1 MKHHCAFL
9 AIALLVATAAFAQQP
24 APSPGDAPA
33 SKEDIQKLFEVMQ
46 IHQQMH
52 QVMDAMMKQQS
63 AMIRE
68 TLKQRYPQ
76 TSAERIARADQMIV
90 ETMKDMPMD
99 AMLDD
104 MIPIYQRHFPTRC
117 LSTFTHRRRP
127 EDDAGDA
134 GPDLRGD
141 AGLSRAC
148 KTNGRHKA
156 KAIYLFS
163 KADIDAMSTFY
174 ASPTGQKMM
183 REMPAL
189 TSEAMQASSARMQ
202 KQMDAIRQKAEQIVK
217 EDQEK
222 PKSAPATPPS
232 QQKN

>member
-1 MKHHCAFL
+1 MKRHSAFF
-9 AIALLVATAAFAQQP
+9 AIVLLVATAAFAQQP

-63 AMIRE
+63 AMIHE

-76 TSAERIARADQMIV
+76 TSAERIARADQMIA

-104 MIPIYQRHFPTRC
+104 MIPIYQRHF
-117 LSTFTHRRRP
+117 S
-127 EDDAGDA
+127 
-134 GPDLRGD
+134 
-141 AGLSRAC
+141 
-148 KTNGRHKA
+148 KT
-156 KAIYLFS
+156 
-163 KADIDAMSTFY
+163 DIDAMSTFY

-202 KQMDAIRQKAEQIVK
+202 KQMDTIRQKAEQIVK

-222 PKSAPATPPS
+222 PKSVPATTPS
-232 QQKN
+232 LQKN

>member
-1 MKHHCAFL
+1 MKHLSISLVVLLL
-9 AIALLVATAAFAQQP
+9 AASTTFAQQP
-24 APSPGDAPA
+24 APGDAPA
-33 SKEDIQKLFEVMQ
+33 TKEDIQHLFDVMQ

-63 AMIRE
+63 TMIHE
-68 TLKQRYPQ
+68 TLKKRYPQ
-76 TSAERIARADQMIV
+76 SSADRIARADQLIA

-104 MIPIYQRHFPTRC
+104 MIPIYQRHF
-117 LSTFTHRRRP
+117 S
-127 EDDAGDA
+127 
-134 GPDLRGD
+134 
-141 AGLSRAC
+141 
-148 KTNGRHKA
+148 KT
-156 KAIYLFS
+156 
-163 KADIDAMSTFY
+163 DIDAMSTFY

-189 TSEAMQASSARMQ
+189 TSESMQVSYARMQ
-202 KQMDAIRQKAEQIVK
+202 KQVDAIQQRAEQIVK

-222 PKSAPATPPS
+222 PKTAPVTAPS

>member
-1 MKHHCAFL
+1 MKHLSISLAVLFL
-9 AIALLVATAAFAQQP
+9 AASTTFAQQS

-33 SKEDIQKLFEVMQ
+33 SKEDIQHLFDIMQ
-46 IHQQMH
+46 IHQQMR

-63 AMIRE
+63 TLIHE
-68 TLKQRYPQ
+68 TLKKRYPQ
-76 TSAERIARADQMIV
+76 SSADRIARADQLIA

-104 MIPIYQRHFPTRC
+104 MIPIYQRHF
-117 LSTFTHRRRP
+117 S
-127 EDDAGDA
+127 
-134 GPDLRGD
+134 
-141 AGLSRAC
+141 
-148 KTNGRHKA
+148 KT
-156 KAIYLFS
+156 
-163 KADIDAMSTFY
+163 DIDAMSTFY

-189 TSEAMQASSARMQ
+189 TSESMQASYARMQ
-202 KQMDAIRQKAEQIVK
+202 KQMDAIQQRAEQIVK

-222 PKSAPATPPS
+222 TKSAPPAAPT

>member
-1 MKHHCAFL
+1 MKHLSISLVVLLL
-9 AIALLVATAAFAQQP
+9 AASTTFAQQP
-24 APSPGDAPA
+24 APGDAPA
-33 SKEDIQKLFEVMQ
+33 SKEDIQHLFDVMQ

-63 AMIRE
+63 TLIHE
-68 TLKQRYPQ
+68 TLKKRYPQ
-76 TSAERIARADQMIV
+76 SSADRIARADQLIA

-104 MIPIYQRHFPTRC
+104 MIPIYQRHF
-117 LSTFTHRRRP
+117 S
-127 EDDAGDA
+127 
-134 GPDLRGD
+134 
-141 AGLSRAC
+141 
-148 KTNGRHKA
+148 KT
-156 KAIYLFS
+156 
-163 KADIDAMSTFY
+163 DIDAMSTFY

-189 TSEAMQASSARMQ
+189 TSESMQVSYARMQ
-202 KQMDAIRQKAEQIVK
+202 KQVDAIQQRAEQIVK

-222 PKSAPATPPS
+222 PKNAPMTAPS

>member
-9 AIALLVATAAFAQQP
+9 AIVLLISTATFAQQSTP
-24 APSPGDAPA
+24 APGDAPA
-33 SKEDIQKLFEVMQ
+33 TKEDIQKLFEVMQ

-63 AMIRE
+63 AMIHE

-76 TSAERIARADQMIV
+76 TSAERIARADQMIA

-104 MIPIYQRHFPTRC
+104 MIPIYQR
-117 LSTFTHRRRP
+117 
-127 EDDAGDA
+127 
-134 GPDLRGD
+134 
-141 AGLSRAC
+141 
-148 KTNGRHKA
+148 
-156 KAIYLFS
+156 YFS
-163 KADIDAMSTFY
+163 KTDIDAMSTFY

-202 KQMDAIRQKAEQIVK
+202 KQMDTIRQKAEQIVK

-222 PKSAPATPPS
+222 PKSAPATLTP